1 MLRLFKIAIFFIGV
15 VSIAQSKVGVADIDF
30 VISQLP
36 EMENVRS
43 QMEEYANKLDA
54 DFNKK
59 LVEYNTVRDSFEEE
73 KENLDEEAM
82 RTRLEELIEM
92 EQDIQK
98 FQQNGQKLMELK
110 QQEYLQPLYQKVGVA
125 LNQVAERE
133 NFTLVQEIGQDVI
146 YLDANYN
153 LTLPILKELGIEIS
167 EEVLEEQ

>member
-15 VSIAQSKVGVADIDF
+15 VSFAQSKVGVADIDF